1 MSEIGMRAARSVS
14 EFERARSVMLMSVR
28 SPDGRLPVFHD
39 VTHGGCRTKL
49 SHASP
54 PRMAGPPKRL
64 APRNIA
70 HPIRSLRRCSHHHP
84 LLCLPAIPLA
94 CHAFST
100 SKNRARLLTN
110 HPQTQDGVPRGHRGR
125 SGEGARFLKVP
136 SLEGM
141 SHELVMF
148 DRRVSCAISRNDS
161 EPTAPQGWPGF
172 TMRSRASDCRGWN
185 SASGVSAASQ
195 SNRCTH
201 STQFSEAL
209 RNLLQSS
216 TNCGQRC
223 RGTSLGG

>member
-84 LLCLPAIPLA
+84 LACLPAIPLA

-100 SKNRARLLTN
+100 SKNCARLLTN
-110 HPQTQDGVPRGHRGR
+110 HPQTQDGVRAKSLSTARLSLLVESLNRSVFPFRSSPSCLLVGH
-125 SGEGARFLKVP
+125 
-136 SLEGM
+136 SL
-141 SHELVMF
+141 LP
-148 DRRVSCAISRNDS
+148 CL
-161 EPTAPQGWPGF
+161 
-172 TMRSRASDCRGWN
+172 
-185 SASGVSAASQ
+185 
-195 SNRCTH
+195 
-201 STQFSEAL
+201 L
-209 RNLLQSS
+209 RE
-216 TNCGQRC
+216 CH
-223 RGTSLGG
+223 